1 MLTDYHVHLRPDGD
15 DSPASRYFTAANA
28 EHYREVAES
37 RGVAELGVAEHVHR
51 FTAALDVWQHPFW
64 RESAVDDLDRY
75 VEFVRE
81 ETDLKLGLEADYIR
95 GRDGKMG
102 ALLDKHD
109 WDYVVGSV
117 HFLGDHAV
125 DFDDETDIW
134 RYEMTPERVWTRYFE
149 ALAESATCGLF
160 DIISHP
166 DLVKIW
172 GKGRPYPEKDLRYFY
187 EPAVEAMLEG
197 GVAMEVSTA
206 GLRKPVGEI
215 YPSRPFLEMAVDAGI
230 PIALSS
236 DAHVPDQLA
245 FRLRGRGQAA
255 RGGRCEGAR
264 RLREAAAP
272 AGADRVRSGLGIDS
286 HRFAEGRR
294 LVLGGVEIPHDRGL
308 DGHSDA
314 DVLAH
319 AITDAILGAAAMG
332 DIGQH
337 FPDTDSAFKDADSIG
352 LLREAVARVRAEGWR
367 VEFVDATVMLERP
380 KLAPHRAAIMAV
392 LSEAV
397 GADVHVKATTGERM
411 GFVGREEGV
420 AAMAVATLDRG

>member
-1 MLTDYHVHLRPDGD
+1 
-15 DSPASRYFTAANA
+15 
-28 EHYREVAES
+28 
-37 RGVAELGVAEHVHR
+37 
-51 FTAALDVWQHPFW
+51 
-64 RESAVDDLDRY
+64 
-75 VEFVRE
+75 
-81 ETDLKLGLEADYIR
+81 
-95 GRDGKMG
+95 
-102 ALLDKHD
+102 
-109 WDYVVGSV
+109 
-117 HFLGDHAV
+117 
-125 DFDDETDIW
+125 
-134 RYEMTPERVWTRYFE
+134 
-149 ALAESATCGLF
+149 
-160 DIISHP
+160 
-166 DLVKIW
+166 
-172 GKGRPYPEKDLRYFY
+172 
-187 EPAVEAMLEG
+187 
-197 GVAMEVSTA
+197 
-206 GLRKPVGEI
+206 
-215 YPSRPFLEMAVDAGI
+215 
-230 PIALSS
+230 
-236 DAHVPDQLA
+236 
-245 FRLRGRGQAA
+245 
-255 RGGRCEGAR
+255 
-264 RLREAAAP
+264 
-272 AGADRVRSGLGIDS
+272 VRSGLGIDS

-420 AAMAVATLDRG
+420 AAMAVATLNRA

>member
-1 MLTDYHVHLRPDGD
+1 M
-15 DSPASRYFTAANA
+15 
-28 EHYREVAES
+28 
-37 RGVAELGVAEHVHR
+37 
-51 FTAALDVWQHPFW
+51 
-64 RESAVDDLDRY
+64 
-75 VEFVRE
+75 
-81 ETDLKLGLEADYIR
+81 
-95 GRDGKMG
+95 
-102 ALLDKHD
+102 
-109 WDYVVGSV
+109 
-117 HFLGDHAV
+117 
-125 DFDDETDIW
+125 
-134 RYEMTPERVWTRYFE
+134 
-149 ALAESATCGLF
+149 
-160 DIISHP
+160 
-166 DLVKIW
+166 
-172 GKGRPYPEKDLRYFY
+172 
-187 EPAVEAMLEG
+187 
-197 GVAMEVSTA
+197 
-206 GLRKPVGEI
+206 
-215 YPSRPFLEMAVDAGI
+215 
-230 PIALSS
+230 
-236 DAHVPDQLA
+236 
-245 FRLRGRGQAA
+245 
-255 RGGRCEGAR
+255 
-264 RLREAAAP
+264 
-272 AGADRVRSGLGIDS
+272 RSGLGIDS